1 MDLSK
6 AYDCIPHELLIV
18 KLKCY
23 GIENGS
29 RLLLDYPTNQ
39 NHIMKIGL
47 ETCWIGLKLIL

>member
-39 NHIMKIGL
+39 NHITKIGSSFRFMV
-47 ETCWIGLKLIL
+47 WF